1 MQASI
6 NWLKE
11 YVDFNVDPDI
21 LGEQLTMAGIPVEHV
36 EHLGKNLE
44 QVVTGKVKEI
54 YPHAQAD
61 KLNVCKVDVGSKIL
75 TIITGAKNVFAG
87 AVVPVA
93 LVGAVLPNGM
103 KIEAADL
110 RGMMSYGMLCS
121 AKELALDDKTLLPEE
136 KNGIYI
142 LPPDT
147 AVGQDIHR
155 VLGLDDVIL
164 EFELTPNRADCFS
177 MIGLAREIAV
187 LTGGTLNKPILNV
200 HEKSEIKVHSRI
212 TVKIDDAALCPR
224 YAARLLTDVKIGP
237 SPEWLKGRLRSAG
250 IRSINNVVDVTN
262 FVMLEQGQP
271 MHAYDYSMLAKHEIT
286 VRLAEKDEKVTT
298 LDDVRRELTED
309 MIVIADANGP
319 VGVAGV
325 MGGLCSEVTAN
336 STTVLLEAA
345 AFNSA
350 RIRRTARK
358 LGLRSEASGRFERG
372 VDVSRVTSA
381 LDRAA
386 QLLEEMD
393 ACQVCQG
400 IVDNYPGVVL
410 PQQFTFTAKQV
421 NDYLG
426 TNFTAGDMADILRKL
441 DFDVE
446 GPNVIHMFKIT
457 VPSWRGDVTGMA
469 DIAEEVARLKG
480 YDQIPATTPFGLMV
494 QGAHSYANRICDQI
508 KDSLCATGF
517 CEVISYSFI
526 HPSAFDKLQ
535 VPKADALRDTVSL
548 INPIVEEFSD
558 LRTTLLAGVLETV
571 NRNLSRKNNDVKVFE
586 VGAVYH
592 PNSDKEVLPDEPLHL
607 CGALTGKRAGI
618 GWNQSKADVDFY
630 DAKGAVEQIFA
641 SLGIADCEFVASEA
655 IAMHPGKCAIIKSSG
670 QTVGVVGEIHPE
682 VLNAF
687 NLSHKV
693 YAFDLAIAPLVSA
706 AQLLSNYQPLP
717 KFPAI
722 ARDLALV
729 VPESIA
735 AQAVTDF
742 IVGEGGSLLE
752 AVWLFDVY
760 TGEQV
765 EAGYKSLAFSL
776 IYRNQERTLTDIE
789 VEPVYKKLVDAVTVT
804 LGAKVRI

>member
-11 YVDFNVDPDI
+11 YVEFDVDPDI
-21 LGEQLTMAGIPVEHV
+21 LAEQLTMAGIPVEHV
-36 EHLGKNLE
+36 EHLGGNLE
-44 QVVTGKVKEI
+44 QVVTGKVTEI
-54 YPHAQAD
+54 TPHAQAD
-61 KLNVCKVDVGSKIL
+61 KLNVCKVDVGSQVL

-93 LVGAVLPNGM
+93 LVGAVLPNGV
-103 KIEAADL
+103 KIAEADL
-110 RGMMSYGMLCS
+110 RGMTSYGMLCS
-121 AKELALDDKTLLPEE
+121 AKELALDEKTLLPEE
-136 KNGIYI
+136 KNGIYL

-147 AVGQDIHR
+147 AVGQDIHK

-187 LTGGTLNKPILNV
+187 LTGGTLSKPLLNV
-200 HEKSEIKVHSRI
+200 HEKSQVKAGSLIKI
-212 TVKIDDAALCPR
+212 NIENAALCPR
-224 YAARLLTDVKIGP
+224 YAARLLTDVTVGP
-237 SPEWLKGRLRSAG
+237 SPEWLKRRLRSAG

-262 FVMLEQGQP
+262 FVMIEQGQP
-271 MHAYDYSMLAKHEIT
+271 MHAYDYSMLSRHEIT
-286 VRLAEKDEKVTT
+286 VRLARTGEKVTT
-298 LDDVRRELTED
+298 LDDVKRELTED
-309 MIVIADANGP
+309 MIVIADASGP

-325 MGGLCSEVTAN
+325 MGGLCSEVTRN
-336 STTVLLEAA
+336 SKIVLLEAA

-372 VDVSRVTSA
+372 VDVSRVTAA

-386 QLLEEMD
+386 QLLEEMA
-393 ACQVCQG
+393 ACQVCQD
-400 IVDNYPGVVL
+400 IVDQYPGVVL

-426 TNFTAGDMADILRKL
+426 TNFPAHHMVDILEKL

-446 GPNVIHMFKIT
+446 GSSAIDMFKVT
-457 VPSWRGDVTGMA
+457 VPSWRSDVTGMA

-494 QGAHSYANRICDQI
+494 QGHHSYANRICDQI
-508 KDSLCATGF
+508 KNSLVADGF
-517 CEVISYSFI
+517 CEVIAYSFI
-526 HPSAFDKLQ
+526 HPSAFDKLL
-535 VPKADALRDTVSL
+535 VPQTDLLRHTVSL

-558 LRTTLLAGVLETV
+558 LRTTLLSGVLETV
-571 NRNLSRKNNDVKVFE
+571 SRNLSRKNNDVKIFE
-586 VGAVYH
+586 LGAVYH
-592 PNSDKEVLPDEPLHL
+592 PNQNNEVLPDEPLHL
-607 CGALTGKRAGI
+607 CGALTGKRAAI
-618 GWNQSKADVDFY
+618 AWNQSKGDVDFY
-630 DAKGAVEQIFA
+630 DAKGAVEQIFS
-641 SLGIADCEFVASEA
+641 SLGIKDFEFVAGEA
-655 IAMHPGKCAIIKSSG
+655 SAMHPGKCAIVRSGG

-693 YAFDLAIAPLVSA
+693 YVFDLAVQPLIAA
-706 AQLLSNYQPLP
+706 AQLISSYCPLP

-729 VPESIA
+729 VPEDIS
-735 AQAVTDF
+735 AQSVTDF
-742 IVGEGGSLLE
+742 IVREGGALL
-752 AVWLFDVY
+752 ANVWLFDVY

-765 EAGYKSLAFSL
+765 EPGYKSLAFSL
-776 IYRNQERTLTDIE
+776 VYRSQERTLTDNEIE
-789 VEPVYKKLVDAVTVT
+789 PAYKSLVDVANVM
-804 LGAKVRI
+804 LGAKARI